1 MIIRVPSTSIMG
13 EIDHLKDY
21 SKKALNP
28 KKKKKK
34 KKNMHRNTKTK
45 GWECYKIKLP
55 KIDSCLS

>member
-34 KKNMHRNTKTK
+34 KKKMQIKTKTN
-45 GWECYKIKLP
+45 GWVF
-55 KIDSCLS
+55 